1 MLSASRES
9 AARGSTVVTT
19 RVLCVIPA
27 RLQSSRFPGKVLA
40 DLCGRSVIHHVVLRA
55 NATSRIDAV
64 VVATDSAEIEAAV
77 RSFGGRVV
85 RVDAPCA
92 TGSDRAAVAARGFP
106 SDVVV
111 SLQADQPCIHPPDID
126 LVIEMLDASSDLDLT
141 TLAFRSNDPI
151 GFASRDVVKVVT
163 DVRGRA
169 LYFSRAGIPSSVDD
183 GGSPWYLRH
192 VGIYCF
198 RRTALERFAA
208 LERTE
213 LEIRESLE
221 QLRAL
226 ENGLSVGVVVVDHRS
241 VSIDRESDLA
251 DAALIIAD
259 DERGT

>member
-1 MLSASRES
+1 MIH
-9 AARGSTVVTT
+9 T

-40 DLCGRSVIHHVVLRA
+40 DLRGQSVLHHVVLRA
-55 NATSRIDAV
+55 NAASRVDAV
-64 VVATDSAEIEAAV
+64 VVATDSPEVEAAV

-92 TGSDRAAVAARGFP
+92 TGSDRAAIAARDFHP
-106 SDVVV
+106 DVIV
-111 SLQADQPCIHPPDID
+111 SLQADQPCIQPPDISR
-126 LVIEMLDASSDLDLT
+126 VIEMLDASSDLDLT

-163 DVRGRA
+163 DANGRA

-183 GGSPWYLRH
+183 GGTPWYLHH

-198 RRTALERFAA
+198 RRAALERFAA
-208 LERTE
+208 LERSE

-226 ENGLSVGVVVVDHRS
+226 ENGMAIGVVADGCRS
-241 VSIDRESDLA
+241 VSIDRESDIA
-251 DAALIIAD
+251 DAARMIAD
-259 DERGT
+259 DEWGT